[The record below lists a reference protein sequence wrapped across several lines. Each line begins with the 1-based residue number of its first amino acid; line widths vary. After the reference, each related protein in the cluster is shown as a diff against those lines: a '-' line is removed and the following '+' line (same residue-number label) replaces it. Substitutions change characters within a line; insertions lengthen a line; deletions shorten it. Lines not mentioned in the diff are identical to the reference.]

1 VLYAPGLTRL
11 EDIRQVVTSVDRPV
25 NVLTV
30 PGAPDVRELA
40 EAGVSRISVG
50 GSFALAALG
59 AVADAARELRDQGTY
74 GFLSGARAGRDAAQA
89 AFSR

>member
-1 VLYAPGLTRL
+1 MPG
-11 EDIRQVVTSVDRPV
+11 V
-25 NVLTV
+25 
-30 PGAPDVRELA
+30 PDVRELA

-59 AVADAARELRDQGTY
+59 AVAGAARELRGQGTY
-74 GFLSGARAGRDAAQA
+74 GFLAGARAGRDAVQA